1 MKRNNKTDQFSFAR
15 NLRKEGKTNDLF
27 ETMVSNLKLEELIA
41 LKLELS
47 AKPLRGKFFGF
58 PIWNST
64 FHMVKH
70 ALLNFA
76 LSSAH
81 SQREAANILGLSL
94 AEFRKSLKQFNIR
107 KENNHDN

>member
-1 MKRNNKTDQFSFAR
+1 MRKNNKTEQFSYAR
-15 NLRKEGKTNDLF
+15 NLRKTGKTNDLF
-27 ETMVSNLKLEELIA
+27 ENMVSNLKLEELIA

-47 AKPLRGKFFGF
+47 AKPLRGKLFGF
-58 PIWNST
+58 PIWNAT
-64 FHMVKH
+64 FHIVKH

-81 SQREAANILGLSL
+81 SQREAANILGISL

-107 KENNHDN
+107 KENENDH

>member
-1 MKRNNKTDQFSFAR
+1 
-15 NLRKEGKTNDLF
+15 
-27 ETMVSNLKLEELIA
+27 MVSNIRLEELIA

-64 FHMVKH
+64 FHAVKH

-76 LSSAH
+76 LSSAS
-81 SQREAANILGLSL
+81 SQREAANILGISLS
-94 AEFRKSLKQFNIR
+94 EFRKSLKQFNIR
-107 KENNHDN
+107 KEVENDD